1 MTTHADWIAVWHKA
15 EGLQIWLMSAAGD
28 VLGEID
34 ATGAALADLSQVL
47 GRLVSQP
54 VDVLICGRAQP
65 GQGMAVPCKMPGAP
79 DLIALPSMGNLR
91 LFQVPYL
98 TQSAPVD
105 ASEAQ
110 AMQIR
115 AFLKR
120 EPKFD
125 GILCLPGDQTLW
137 AHISAEEVVSFR
149 SFLSIQMLDWL
160 CTGSDK
166 SAQLSGES
174 DPSGFETACTD
185 GLARPAQLAAALQ
198 GAHGAHMLGQ
208 PLTRDH
214 LAGWLIGAE
223 LAATRPYW
231 LGQEVVI
238 LSGHS
243 SADLYHRALTA
254 QAAWLRA
261 VSIEDAVLKGLI
273 AMRLGD
279 ETAD

>member
-15 EGLQIWLMSAAGD
+15 EGLQVWLMSASGD
-28 VLGEID
+28 LQGEID
-34 ATGAALADLSQVL
+34 ATGMALTDLPQVL
-47 GRLVSQP
+47 DGLVSQP
-54 VDVLICGRAQP
+54 VDVLICGRAQS
-65 GQGMAVPCKMPGAP
+65 GQGMAVPCKMPGAQ
-79 DLIALPSMGNLR
+79 DLIALPPMGNLR

-105 ASEAQ
+105 ASDAQ

-115 AFLKR
+115 AFLER

-149 SFLSIQMLDWL
+149 SFMSMEMLDWL

-166 SAQLSGES
+166 AAQLSGDR

-198 GAHGAHMLGQ
+198 GAHGAHMLGK
-208 PLTRDH
+208 PMTRDH

-238 LSGHS
+238 LSGHF
-243 SADLYHRALTA
+243 SADLYNRALTA
-254 QAAWLRA
+254 QAAWLRE
-261 VSIEDAVLKGLI
+261 VQIEDAVLQGLI
-273 AMRLGD
+273 ALRQGD
-279 ETAD
+279 DVAE

>member
-1 MTTHADWIAVWHKA
+1 MTHADWIAVWHKA
-15 EGLQIWLMSAAGD
+15 EGLQIWLMSQAGD

-34 ATGAALADLSQVL
+34 AVGMGLADLPQVL
-47 GRLVSQP
+47 GDLALQP
-54 VDVLICGRAQP
+54 VDVLICGGAQP
-65 GQGMAVPCKMPGAP
+65 GQGMAVPCQMPAWQ
-79 DLIALPSMGNLR
+79 DLICLPPMGNLR
-91 LFQVPYL
+91 LFQVPCL

-105 ASEAQ
+105 ATEAQ

-115 AFLKR
+115 AFLAR

-125 GILCLPGDQTLW
+125 GILCLPGARTLW

-149 SFLSIQMLDWL
+149 SFLSMEMLDWL
-160 CTGSDK
+160 SAGSDK
-166 SAQLSGES
+166 AAQLSSDS
-174 DPSGFETACTD
+174 DPSGFEAACTD

-238 LSGHS
+238 LSGHP
-243 SADLYHRALTA
+243 SADLYQRGLQA
-254 QAAWLRA
+254 QAAWLRE
-261 VSIEDAVLKGLI
+261 VSIEGAVLKGLI
-273 AMRLGD
+273 VLRQGGLAGG
-279 ETAD
+279 